1 MFTGLILTDTQRLA
15 AAMGEKHSEVLETL
29 FSYVNGSKAYINW
42 VMVDASD
49 PMYADMNKED
59 WHAYASILNDYYFG
73 LGLKDFGNFPLFIIG
88 GEDVIPMPTAQNPL
102 QASGGEFL
110 SSDMLYCFD
119 TQSGYSELQLVMDKP
134 RFAVGR
140 LPIANEYTL
149 VDLQNYLEDCLART
163 SDGIHVRGAAMT
175 TTESWLRASKEMMR
189 DLPIASLSEEYV
201 PLNERMI
208 VSPLLDTSYQ
218 DMYDGYVHELKKVD
232 FLVCNLHG
240 SDEPGQPQFFGED
253 KEGTKK
259 TIATQPSMLEQTC
272 PLIFNTVACY
282 GARYTGYEMD
292 DSMLLMA
299 MAYGTLLY
307 CGACDTSFGGPEEDG
322 VAREGRSELLMK
334 LYNIYLHQGQP
345 AGMALLKAKQ
355 DYYRTCHTF
364 DSDERAMFTILEFNL
379 FGCPILAM
387 QPELPEDYRPLL
399 LNNRIVANQSVTYQ
413 PKKSKPVWNSAYQA
427 EDIHAYVQRLVDNNL
442 TLIRQKVEKE
452 VYQRLGLGKDSLRVV
467 LSITQ
472 NNNEVG
478 YQFVYRWSP
487 QGVYS
492 RMEMCCLVD
501 TDMQGSIVEITRTK

>member
-1 MFTGLILTDTQRLA
+1 MFTGLILTNTQRLA
-15 AAMGEKHSEVLETL
+15 DVMGEKHSDVMETL
-29 FSYVNGSKAYINW
+29 ISYVNRSKSYINW
-42 VMVDASD
+42 VLVDAYD
-49 PMYADMNKED
+49 PMYADMDKEN
-59 WHAYASILNDYYFG
+59 WQTYAAILNDYYFG
-73 LGLKDFGNFPLFIIG
+73 LGLKESGYFPLFIIG
-88 GEDVIPMPTAQNPL
+88 GENVIPMPAAHNPL
-102 QASGGEFL
+102 QASGREYL

-119 TQSGYSELQLVMDKP
+119 VRNGYSEIQLVRERP

-163 SDGIHVRGAAMT
+163 QEGIFVRGAAMT
-175 TTESWLRASKEMMR
+175 TTESWLHASKEMMR
-189 DLPIASLSEEYV
+189 DIPTASLSEEYV

-208 VSPLLDTSYQ
+208 VSPLLDTSFQ
-218 DMYDGYVHELKKVD
+218 EMYDGYVHELKKVD

-240 SDEPGQPQFFGED
+240 SDEPGYPQFFGED

-272 PLIFNTVACY
+272 PVIFNTVACF

-292 DSMLLMA
+292 DSMLLTA

-387 QPELPEDYRPLL
+387 QPELPEYYRPTL
-399 LNNRIVANQSVTYQ
+399 LNNRIIENQSVTYQ
-413 PKKSKPVWNSAYQA
+413 PKTVKPVWNSAYQA
-427 EDIHAYVQRLVDNNL
+427 EDIHAYVQGLVDNNL
-442 TLIRQKVEKE
+442 TIIRQKVEKE
-452 VYQRLGLGKDSLRVV
+452 VYQRLGLGKDRLRIV
-467 LSITQ
+467 LSMSL
-472 NNNEVG
+472 NNREIG

-487 QGVYS
+487 QEEYS
-492 RMEMCCLVD
+492 RMEMCCFVD